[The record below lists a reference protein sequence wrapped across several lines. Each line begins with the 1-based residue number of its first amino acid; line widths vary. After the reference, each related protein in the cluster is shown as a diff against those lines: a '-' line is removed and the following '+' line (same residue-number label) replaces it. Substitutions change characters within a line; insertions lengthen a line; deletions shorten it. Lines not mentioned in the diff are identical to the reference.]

1 MASCI
6 FCRIV
11 QKEIPAYAV
20 YEDNH
25 FLAFLDVRPK
35 NPGHTMIIPKNH
47 YRWVWDVPDQELGSY
62 YRVVK
67 KVANAIKKAHQTE
80 LVVSIVLGD
89 EVPHAHIHL
98 VPRFPGDGHGVLLDM
113 SLNRTIA
120 PEEMKQIAESIKS
133 FL

>member
-1 MASCI
+1 MTTCI

-11 QKEIPAYAV
+11 QKEIPAYTV
-20 YEDNH
+20 YEDSQ

-47 YRWVWDVPDQELGSY
+47 YRWVWDMPEQEIGSY
-62 YRVVK
+62 YQVVK
-67 KVANAIKKAHQTE
+67 KIAQALKKANQTE
-80 LVVSIVLGD
+80 LVVSIVLGE

-98 VPRFPGDGHGVLLDM
+98 IPRFPNDGHGVLIDM
-113 SLNRTIA
+113 SVNRSIP
-120 PEEMKQIAESIKS
+120 PEEMKQIAEKIKS

>member
-1 MASCI
+1 MTTCI

-11 QKEIPAYAV
+11 QKEIPAYTV
-20 YEDNH
+20 YEDSQ

-47 YRWVWDVPDQELGSY
+47 YRWVWDVPDNEMGKY
-62 YRVVK
+62 AKVVK

-80 LVVSIVLGD
+80 LVVSIVLGE

-98 VPRFPGDGHGVLLDM
+98 IPRFPNDGHGVLIDM
-113 SLNRTIA
+113 SVNRSIP
-120 PEEMKQIAESIKS
+120 PEEMKQIAEKIKS

>member
-1 MASCI
+1 MTACI

-11 QKEIPAYAV
+11 QKEIPAYTV
-20 YEDNH
+20 YEDSQ

-35 NPGHTMIIPKNH
+35 NPGHTMIISKNH
-47 YRWVWDVPDQELGSY
+47 YRWVWDVPDQEVGSY
-62 YRVVK
+62 YQVVK
-67 KVANAIKKAHQTE
+67 KVANALKKAHQTE

-98 VPRFPGDGHGVLLDM
+98 VPRFPNDGHGVLLDM
-113 SLNRTIA
+113 SLNRNI
-120 PEEMKQIAESIKS
+120 PPQEMKQIAERIKS